1 MRTSAGKNARPLDA
15 AERPGSLKSTCHGR
29 PEVVLKEEGMLMRT
43 MLTEEK
49 EGIRVKPVNAIIV
62 RDGP

>member
-1 MRTSAGKNARPLDA
+1 VDES
-15 AERPGSLKSTCHGR
+15 PGSLKSTSHGR

-49 EGIRVKPVNAIIV
+49 EGMRVKPVNAIMV

>member
-1 MRTSAGKNARPLDA
+1 MRTSAGKNARPLDVD
-15 AERPGSLKSTCHGR
+15 ESPGSLKSTSHGR

-49 EGIRVKPVNAIIV
+49 EGMRVKPVNAIMV